1 MYALKKNKYEEFSEN
16 RLHDFLDLIEKKN
29 KKLTFVEFGAGSGLT
44 LKGIKKKYTNSEVYG
59 FDIEPANDGHG
70 IFKEDLNRFKFIKY
84 KKILNKT
91 DYFLLLDVLE
101 HLNDPMDFLK
111 NLTKYTKKNAV
122 IIISCPN
129 FLSLRMLFAWIR
141 GVLPKEHH
149 GYFDESHL
157 HWFSPVSFYDF
168 FKEIN
173 INNLTLRYLFSK
185 KYPKKLFQK
194 IYPMR
199 LCSQFIFVV
208 KI

>member
-1 MYALKKNKYEEFSEN
+1 MSTLKKNKYEKFSEN
-16 RLHDFLDLIEKKN
+16 RLTDFLDIIEKK
-29 KKLTFVEFGAGSGLT
+29 KSLTFVEFGSGSGLT
-44 LKGIKKKYTNSEVYG
+44 LKGIKKKYPNSKVYG
-59 FDIEPANDGHG
+59 FDIHPAKNIHR
-70 IFKEDLNRFKFIKY
+70 IFKEDLNQFKFIKY
-84 KKILNKT
+84 QKILKKT

-111 NLTKYTKKNAV
+111 NLTKHTKKNAV
-122 IIISCPN
+122 IVISCPN
-129 FLSLRMLFAWIR
+129 FLSLRMFFAWIK
-141 GVLPKEHH
+141 GKLPKEHH

-157 HWFSPVSFYDF
+157 HWFSPSNFYDF
-168 FKEIN
+168 FRRIN

-185 KYPKKLFQK
+185 KYSKKLLQK